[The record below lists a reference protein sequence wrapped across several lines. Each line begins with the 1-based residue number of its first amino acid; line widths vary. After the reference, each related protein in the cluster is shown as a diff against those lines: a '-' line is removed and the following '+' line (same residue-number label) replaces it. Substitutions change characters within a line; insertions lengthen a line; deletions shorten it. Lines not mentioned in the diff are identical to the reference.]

1 MLDYF
6 KILASCTLVGMLL
19 ATIFITPGGALAGAV
34 KGLLLGALIVWG
46 EWKSHREVVIVSY
59 ARDR

>member
-1 MLDYF
+1 MFDYF

-34 KGLLLGALIVWG
+34 KGLLLGMLIVWG
-46 EWKSHREVVIVSY
+46 EWKSHREVVIVSC
-59 ARDR
+59 ARD

>member
-6 KILASCTLVGMLL
+6 KILASCTLVGVLL
-19 ATIFITPGGALAGAV
+19 ATIFVTPGGALAGAL

-59 ARDR
+59 ARD

>member
-19 ATIFITPGGALAGAV
+19 ATIFITPGGALAGAL

-59 ARDR
+59 ARD

>member
-19 ATIFITPGGALAGAV
+19 AAIFITPGGALAGAV

-59 ARDR
+59 ARD

>member
-19 ATIFITPGGALAGAV
+19 ATIFVTPGGALAGAL

-59 ARDR
+59 ARD